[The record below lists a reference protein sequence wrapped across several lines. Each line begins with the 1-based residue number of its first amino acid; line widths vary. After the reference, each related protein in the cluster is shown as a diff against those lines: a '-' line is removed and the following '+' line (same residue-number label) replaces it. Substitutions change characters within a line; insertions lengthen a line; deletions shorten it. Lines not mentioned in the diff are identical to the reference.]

1 MSFGQMYPF
10 RERLFFILNDC
21 AVNSFHA
28 AQSKLLILVDYHLIW
43 TSSCDQT
50 RLRISWRCT
59 LTLKLKRTSSVI
71 HSSLVTT
78 ETCWAIQTE
87 NAKSLWNHIFSGPQ
101 TGKCCCFSRKSHRS
115 WENVQNS
122 FKLGSMEN
130 LLQSLRVIYWSYLN
144 FIPSIS
150 GHIYQNYLGICG
162 LITNDMQM
170 YIPSLWN
177 VTGEFNEVQPRQ
189 AAK

>member
-1 MSFGQMYPF
+1 MSFSQTYPF

-21 AVNSFHA
+21 AVSSFHA
-28 AQSKLLILVDYHLIW
+28 TQSKLQILIDHCLFW
-43 TSSCDQT
+43 TSGCDETQ
-50 RLRISWRCT
+50 LRIYWRCS
-59 LTLKLKRTSSVI
+59 LTLKLQRTSSVI

-87 NAKSLWNHIFSGPQ
+87 TTKSLWNHIFSGPQ

-122 FKLGSMEN
+122 FKLGSMAN
-130 LLQSLRVIYWSYLN
+130 LLRSLRVIYWSYLN
-144 FIPSIS
+144 FVPSIS

-162 LITNDMQM
+162 LNMNDTQM
-170 YIPSLWN
+170 CIPSHTLKCN
-177 VTGEFNEVQPRQ
+177 LRI
-189 AAK
+189 